1 MRLIKAG
8 AILALALPLVGQTTV
23 PPSQLRES
31 SALQSSPSQI
41 RLYAVD
47 PTKQGVISV
56 KPGAGLSLRSTPEG
70 WVLEAT
76 AMSIRMQSRTLTR
89 NAAGN
94 YPVGLVAIVYR
105 NGLIMSL
112 GLDYTHN
119 GEAVIPLQP
128 WASDDTVV
136 AVQLVVAAP

>member
-1 MRLIKAG
+1 MLTKAG
-8 AILALALPLVGQTTV
+8 AFVALALPALAQTTV

-31 SALQSSPSQI
+31 SALTSSPSQL

-47 PTKQGVISV
+47 PTKQGVISI
-56 KPGAGLSLRSTPEG
+56 KPGAGLALRSTAEG

-94 YPVGLVAIVYR
+94 YPVGAVAIVYC

-128 WASDDTVV
+128 WGPDDTVV
-136 AVQLVVAAP
+136 AVQLVLAAP